1 MNNNHSIF
9 YYIFVYPFVWIYE
22 QLEYF
27 FYVYIYPIYTG
38 KPVAQGWNPKLVRE
52 QNPNYWNPSVPLEI
66 NYQQYKNVPNEIL
79 ADFGIEKTKTGH
91 LRRLYSP
98 QMYYADPEK
107 AYFVG
112 DKAKKY
118 YADNEVYMKQEY
130 KKKVTLDPFNSNN
143 EFYYKEFKIHNF
155 DVFTYNIQ
163 SSFKLFNLYT
173 INIIEVLFSIIFF
186 LIFFLCYFIF
196 YHLYKINLKLERA
209 EYILNEN
216 NLSLF
221 KAKEDISAKD
231 MNEAWKESTKI
242 TKNFDLGIELD
253 FCVYEGTLIGFEL
266 FILMFS
272 GYLIKLFS
280 SFFSYYVIG
289 FYDLNSELFTYCFS
303 YLFAFLALFYW
314 FKYKKEQK
322 KAIHR
327 WVEIDYYFSYFL
339 THYFRT
345 LCWLNV
351 YKLVTGAPLYVYVII
366 YTLSMIWIYL
376 ACDSCDY
383 FMGWNQE
390 YRIDIY
396 NRQTNMHFWWPR
408 ILMNQTWHHGI
419 ITLMKPIHTKVA
431 YLVLFFLLPILAL
444 YFFIVKL
451 QNKIHVYINNKFF
464 FWNSERYT
472 IDQIEDQWQK
482 DREYNYKK
490 EQEEKNNK
498 GGGLIIL

>member
-9 YYIFVYPFVWIYE
+9 YYIFVYPFVWIY
-22 QLEYF
+22 QQMEYI

-38 KPVAQGWNPKLVRE
+38 KAVAQGWNPKLVRE
-52 QNPNYWNPSVPLEI
+52 QNPNNWNPSIPLEI
-66 NYQQYKNVPNEIL
+66 KYKEYLRLPNEIL
-79 ADFGIEKTKTGH
+79 SDLGVERTKAGH

-107 AYFVG
+107 ASFLG

-118 YADNEVYMKQEY
+118 YLENELFMKEEY
-130 KKKVTLDPFNSNN
+130 KRKMTLDPFAKENS
-143 EFYYKEFKIHNF
+143 FYHN
-155 DVFTYNIQ
+155 DLKVKDLDILSYNIQ
-163 SSFKLFNLYT
+163 GTVKLFSSFYIDIVELL
-173 INIIEVLFSIIFF
+173 LSIIFF
-186 LIFFLCYFIF
+186 LVFFLCYFIF
-196 YHLYKINLKLERA
+196 YHLYKLNLKLERA

-216 NLSLF
+216 GLSLF
-221 KAKEDISAKD
+221 KSKEQITAKYMD
-231 MNEAWKESTKI
+231 EAWKESTKI
-242 TKNFDLGIELD
+242 TKNFYLGIELN
-253 FCVYEGTLIGFEL
+253 FCAYEGSLISFEL
-266 FILMFS
+266 LLIMAGF
-272 GYLIKLFS
+272 YLLKLFY
-280 SFFSYYVIG
+280 SFFSYYIVG
-289 FYDLNSELFTYCFS
+289 FYDLNSDFFTYCFC
-303 YLFAFLALFYW
+303 YLFFFLSIYYW
-314 FKYKKEQK
+314 IKYKREKK

-351 YKLVTGAPLYVYVII
+351 YKLVTDAPLYMYVFI
-366 YTLSMIWIYL
+366 YTFSMVWIYL

-419 ITLMKPIHTKVA
+419 ITIMKPIHKR
-431 YLVLFFLLPILAL
+431 LVYIMLFFYLPVLAVYL
-444 YFFIVKL
+444 AFVYY
-451 QNKIHVYINNKFF
+451 QNKLHVYINNKFF

-472 IDQIEDQWQK
+472 IDQI
-482 DREYNYKK
+482 K
-490 EQEEKNNK
+490 EQWRTDRKRNIIEEEERNSKF
-498 GGGLIIL
+498 GGLTIL